1 MANRITAPELEQFI
15 VATVELTGRVI
26 GAGAYGSVEEVEI
39 PGATVAAKKL
49 HQQLVNLGSPQQV
62 EKWVND
68 FVEECKLMSQLR
80 HPHIVQ
86 FLGVCYL
93 PGAQLPVLLMEK
105 LQTSLDNLLET
116 SPNIP
121 IDLKVHLLTGTG
133 RGVVYLHSRTPPIA
147 HRDLSAKNILVDNG
161 LNAKIA
167 DLGVSRIVN
176 IQPGRLAASMT
187 QMPGTGVYMPPE
199 AAQEEGVTRYNTAID
214 IFSFGVVS
222 LFTLT
227 QTFPKSLK
235 PANYRDPATRR
246 LVARSEIERRE
257 HYIIPMKTALGE
269 THPLVQLTLACLEYD
284 QEDRPSAAVVLR
296 GLEEVGT
303 TLPQNCTQ
311 TKLELIQQV
320 AVKDE
325 EIQQVAERVANEKQ
339 AQIDANKVLH
349 LEEIEQRDVGINQLQ
364 REIFEISSRLNA
376 KDTQNTQLQASID
389 RLQAD
394 KREQVRGLAELTT
407 LQQEQLE
414 VQRREID
421 RLSISVRSLQIQP
434 QEDTPQGSGQREATT
449 NKTTQPIKIVDS
461 STGNAL
467 LPHKSTTPQPTVPT
481 AITFNWT
488 TCKDIPRKIDV
499 YGQPVTINGKVYMR
513 GENNG
518 TSTVLV
524 YTPDQDSWDDLPS
537 PPVYRFTIATL
548 RGRLLVVG
556 GQDKSINKNTNT
568 ILTFDES
575 SGQWVQSL
583 PRMPKALAEPA
594 VVEYQNHL
602 IVIGGRDSN
611 IARIADVNI
620 LNTSNKWITAEPLP
634 RTDDYS
640 TCLIGDTLYR
650 VGQVAKEVFRAHV
663 PSLIS
668 RASSGVWESVASV
681 PFYHSSPIAI
691 GNTLLTVGGRDCEG
705 VYGAST
711 TSSIHLY
718 DPTKDQWTQCGD
730 LPEKMYDCNCI
741 ELSGKLCVLGG
752 WRGIFIFSS
761 VYTSIPSITH

>member
-1 MANRITAPELEQFI
+1 MT
-15 VATVELTGRVI
+15 
-26 GAGAYGSVEEVEI
+26 
-39 PGATVAAKKL
+39 
-49 HQQLVNLGSPQQV
+49 
-62 EKWVND
+62 D

-227 QTFPKSLK
+227 QTFPKDLK
-235 PANYRDPATRR
+235 PATYRDPATRR

-257 HYIIPMKTALGE
+257 HYIIPMKAALGE

-284 QEDRPSAAVVLR
+284 QEDRPSAVVVLR

-339 AQIDANKVLH
+339 AQIDAIKVLH
-349 LEEIEQRDVGINQLQ
+349 LEEIEQRDVGINQFQ
-364 REIFEISSRLNA
+364 HQISEKDLKTLNY
-376 KDTQNTQLQASID
+376 KH
-389 RLQAD
+389 
-394 KREQVRGLAELTT
+394 
-407 LQQEQLE
+407 
-414 VQRREID
+414 
-421 RLSISVRSLQIQP
+421 LSIVFKLRNES
-434 QEDTPQGSGQREATT
+434 
-449 NKTTQPIKIVDS
+449 KFVD
-461 STGNAL
+461 
-467 LPHKSTTPQPTVPT
+467 
-481 AITFNWT
+481 W
-488 TCKDIPRKIDV
+488 
-499 YGQPVTINGKVYMR
+499 
-513 GENNG
+513 
-518 TSTVLV
+518 
-524 YTPDQDSWDDLPS
+524 
-537 PPVYRFTIATL
+537 
-548 RGRLLVVG
+548 
-556 GQDKSINKNTNT
+556 KN
-568 ILTFDES
+568 
-575 SGQWVQSL
+575 
-583 PRMPKALAEPA
+583 
-594 VVEYQNHL
+594 
-602 IVIGGRDSN
+602 
-611 IARIADVNI
+611 
-620 LNTSNKWITAEPLP
+620 
-634 RTDDYS
+634 
-640 TCLIGDTLYR
+640 
-650 VGQVAKEVFRAHV
+650 
-663 PSLIS
+663 
-668 RASSGVWESVASV
+668 
-681 PFYHSSPIAI
+681 
-691 GNTLLTVGGRDCEG
+691 
-705 VYGAST
+705 
-711 TSSIHLY
+711 
-718 DPTKDQWTQCGD
+718 
-730 LPEKMYDCNCI
+730 
-741 ELSGKLCVLGG
+741 
-752 WRGIFIFSS
+752 
-761 VYTSIPSITH
+761 

>member
-1 MANRITAPELEQFI
+1 
-15 VATVELTGRVI
+15 
-26 GAGAYGSVEEVEI
+26 
-39 PGATVAAKKL
+39 
-49 HQQLVNLGSPQQV
+49 
-62 EKWVND
+62 
-68 FVEECKLMSQLR
+68 MSQLR

-434 QEDTPQGSGQREATT
+434 QEDTPQGSGQRE
-449 NKTTQPIKIVDS
+449 V
-461 STGNAL
+461 
-467 LPHKSTTPQPTVPT
+467 TV
-481 AITFNWT
+481 
-488 TCKDIPRKIDV
+488 
-499 YGQPVTINGKVYMR
+499 
-513 GENNG
+513 
-518 TSTVLV
+518 
-524 YTPDQDSWDDLPS
+524 
-537 PPVYRFTIATL
+537 
-548 RGRLLVVG
+548 
-556 GQDKSINKNTNT
+556 
-568 ILTFDES
+568 
-575 SGQWVQSL
+575 
-583 PRMPKALAEPA
+583 
-594 VVEYQNHL
+594 
-602 IVIGGRDSN
+602 
-611 IARIADVNI
+611 
-620 LNTSNKWITAEPLP
+620 
-634 RTDDYS
+634 
-640 TCLIGDTLYR
+640 
-650 VGQVAKEVFRAHV
+650 
-663 PSLIS
+663 
-668 RASSGVWESVASV
+668 
-681 PFYHSSPIAI
+681 
-691 GNTLLTVGGRDCEG
+691 
-705 VYGAST
+705 
-711 TSSIHLY
+711 
-718 DPTKDQWTQCGD
+718 
-730 LPEKMYDCNCI
+730 
-741 ELSGKLCVLGG
+741 
-752 WRGIFIFSS
+752 
-761 VYTSIPSITH
+761 